1 MLSGRSAVES
11 GGRWQYCWVLAKGL
25 FRVGIGVRLVVLVI
39 ALGLSV
45 VMFTLVE
52 PPGSLSE
59 PGAAVFACL
68 ALLCAGRPAAVVVHE
83 CGHLLACLAL
93 GVRVREFRIGRPD
106 RGAYRFAV
114 RGVTVAVGKPFAG
127 QVVHDPVASRWRA
140 VVIVIAGS
148 LANLVAAG
156 VLLGLGL
163 ATAPPLSGAGQVP
176 VHQAIEVS
184 LAALFAATGISGL
197 LPLRTEWG
205 SLSDGARLLTL
216 GSERLARALGQDETV
231 RGPKGRIWRPANA
244 EEAAEYQLDSAV
256 LKQLADD
263 PGAKVPPELV
273 DKWLAA
279 YRDRTFI
286 GLVTARAVARTL
298 RRDGRVG
305 ELLHLLEEYPAPRG
319 KLAPAMWRSLPGLA
333 YEVALLPGLPPHVV
347 NMSVDRLQQVIDAYD
362 SAAVPS
368 DHVARAAVLHSM
380 AVARLR
386 QGNFGV
392 VEQLCQQGL
401 ASREVSPRDRATV
414 LATVA
419 LARRALGQPYE
430 TLLAE
435 AVGLAPEAD
444 LVAEASG
451 RSAANEDDRSSPA
464 RISHP

>member
-1 MLSGRSAVES
+1 
-11 GGRWQYCWVLAKGL
+11 
-25 FRVGIGVRLVVLVI
+25 
-39 ALGLSV
+39 
-45 VMFTLVE
+45 
-52 PPGSLSE
+52 
-59 PGAAVFACL
+59 
-68 ALLCAGRPAAVVVHE
+68 
-83 CGHLLACLAL
+83 
-93 GVRVREFRIGRPD
+93 
-106 RGAYRFAV
+106 
-114 RGVTVAVGKPFAG
+114 VAVGKPFAG
-127 QVVHDPVASRWRA
+127 QVVHDPVPSRWRA
-140 VVIVIAGS
+140 AVIVIAGS

-156 VLLGLGL
+156 VLLALGL
-163 ATAPPLSGAGQVP
+163 ATAPPLSGAVQVP

-197 LPLRTEWG
+197 LPLRTGWG

-216 GSERLARALGQDETV
+216 GSGRLARALRQDEMLQ
-231 RGPKGRIWRPANA
+231 GPKGTIWRSANA

-286 GLVTARAVARTL
+286 GLVTAWAVGRTL
-298 RRDGRVG
+298 RKDGRVG
-305 ELLHLLEEYPAPRG
+305 ELLQLLEEYPAPHGR
-319 KLAPAMWRSLPGLA
+319 LAPAMRHSMSCLA
-333 YEVALLPGLPPHVV
+333 YEVALLPGMPPHVV
-347 NMSVDRLQQVIDAYD
+347 NMAVDRLQRVMDAYD
-362 SAAVPS
+362 SVAARN

-392 VEQLCQQGL
+392 VEQLCQEGL
-401 ASREVSPRDRATV
+401 ASRELSPRDRATV

-435 AVGLAPEAD
+435 ATDLDPEAD

-451 RSAANEDDRSSPA
+451 RSAAA
-464 RISHP
+464 GI

>member
-1 MLSGRSAVES
+1 
-11 GGRWQYCWVLAKGL
+11 VLAKGL
-25 FRVGIGVRLVVLVI
+25 FRVGIGLRLVVSVI
-39 ALGLSV
+39 AFGLSM

-52 PPGSLSE
+52 PPGSGSE

-68 ALLCAGRPAAVVVHE
+68 VLLLVGRPAAVVVHE
-83 CGHLLACLAL
+83 CGHLLACLAFR
-93 GVRVREFRIGRPD
+93 VKVREFRIGRPD
-106 RGAYRFAV
+106 RAAYRFAV
-114 RGVTVAVGKPFAG
+114 RGVTVAMGKPFAG
-127 QVVHDPVASRWRA
+127 QVVHDPVPSRW
-140 VVIVIAGS
+140 
-148 LANLVAAG
+148 LAAG
-156 VLLGLGL
+156 VLLALGL
-163 ATAPPLSGAGQVP
+163 AAASPLSGAVQVP

-197 LPLRTEWG
+197 LPLRTGWG

-216 GSERLARALGQDETV
+216 GSGRLARALRQDEMLQ
-231 RGPKGRIWRPANA
+231 GPKGTIWRSANA

-286 GLVTARAVARTL
+286 GLVTAWAVGRTL
-298 RRDGRVG
+298 RKDGRVG
-305 ELLHLLEEYPAPRG
+305 ELLQLLEEYPAPHGR
-319 KLAPAMWRSLPGLA
+319 LAPAMRHSMSCLA
-333 YEVALLPGLPPHVV
+333 YEVALLPGMPPHVV
-347 NMSVDRLQQVIDAYD
+347 NMAVDRLQRVMDAHD
-362 SAAVPS
+362 SVAARN

-392 VEQLCQQGL
+392 VEQLCQEGL
-401 ASREVSPRDRATV
+401 ASRELSPRDRATV

-435 AVGLAPEAD
+435 ATDLDPEAD
-444 LVAEASG
+444 LVAEASR
-451 RSAANEDDRSSPA
+451 RSAAA
-464 RISHP
+464 GI

>member
-1 MLSGRSAVES
+1 M
-11 GGRWQYCWVLAKGL
+11 LAKGL
-25 FRVGIGVRLVVLVI
+25 FRVGIGLRLVVSVTAI
-39 ALGLSV
+39 GLSL

-68 ALLCAGRPAAVVVHE
+68 VLLCAGRPAALVVHE

-106 RGAYRFAV
+106 RAAYRFAV
-114 RGVTVAVGKPFAG
+114 RGVAVAVGKPFAG

-140 VVIVIAGS
+140 AVIAIAGS

-286 GLVTARAVARTL
+286 GLVTARVVGRTL

-392 VEQLCQQGL
+392 VEQLCQLGL

-435 AVGLAPEAD
+435 AADLDPEAD
-444 LVAEASG
+444 LLAEASE
-451 RSAANEDDRSSPA
+451 RSAAA
-464 RISHP
+464 GI

>member
-1 MLSGRSAVES
+1 
-11 GGRWQYCWVLAKGL
+11 
-25 FRVGIGVRLVVLVI
+25 
-39 ALGLSV
+39 
-45 VMFTLVE
+45 
-52 PPGSLSE
+52 
-59 PGAAVFACL
+59 
-68 ALLCAGRPAAVVVHE
+68 
-83 CGHLLACLAL
+83 
-93 GVRVREFRIGRPD
+93 
-106 RGAYRFAV
+106 
-114 RGVTVAVGKPFAG
+114 
-127 QVVHDPVASRWRA
+127 
-140 VVIVIAGS
+140 
-148 LANLVAAG
+148 
-156 VLLGLGL
+156 
-163 ATAPPLSGAGQVP
+163 

-197 LPLRTEWG
+197 LPLRTGWG

-216 GSERLARALGQDETV
+216 GSGRLARALRQDEMLQ
-231 RGPKGRIWRPANA
+231 GPKGTIWRPPNA

-286 GLVTARAVARTL
+286 GLVTAWAVGRTL
-298 RRDGRVG
+298 RKDGRVG
-305 ELLHLLEEYPAPRG
+305 ELLQLLEEYPAPHGR
-319 KLAPAMWRSLPGLA
+319 LAPAMRHSLSCLA
-333 YEVALLPGLPPHVV
+333 YEVALLPGMPPHVV
-347 NMSVDRLQQVIDAYD
+347 NMAVDRLQRVMDAYD
-362 SAAVPS
+362 SVAARN

-392 VEQLCQQGL
+392 VEQLCQEGL
-401 ASREVSPRDRATV
+401 ASRELSPRDRATV

-435 AVGLAPEAD
+435 ATDLDPEAD

-451 RSAANEDDRSSPA
+451 RSAAA
-464 RISHP
+464 GI

>member
-1 MLSGRSAVES
+1 MES
-11 GGRWQYCWVLAKGL
+11 GGRWQYCRVLEKGL
-25 FRVGIGVRLVVLVI
+25 FRVGIGLRLVVSVI
-39 ALGLSV
+39 AFGLSM

-52 PPGSLSE
+52 PPGSASE

-68 ALLCAGRPAAVVVHE
+68 VLLCAGRPAAVVVHE

-93 GVRVREFRIGRPD
+93 GVKVREFRIGRPD
-106 RGAYRFAV
+106 RAAYRFAV
-114 RGVTVAVGKPFAG
+114 RGVTVAMGKPFAG
-127 QVVHDPVASRWRA
+127 QVVHDPVPSRWRA
-140 VVIVIAGS
+140 AVIVIAGS

-156 VLLGLGL
+156 VLLALGL
-163 ATAPPLSGAGQVP
+163 ATAPPLSGAVQVP
-176 VHQAIEVS
+176 VHQAVEVS

-197 LPLRTEWG
+197 LPLRTGWG

-216 GSERLARALGQDETV
+216 GSGRLARALRQDETV
-231 RGPKGRIWRPANA
+231 QGPKGRIWRPASA
-244 EEAAEYQLDSAV
+244 GEAAEYQLDSAV

-263 PGAKVPPELV
+263 PGAKVPPELAG
-273 DKWLAA
+273 KWLAA
-279 YRDRTFI
+279 CRDRTFI
-286 GLVTARAVARTL
+286 GLVTAWAVGRTL

-305 ELLHLLEEYPAPRG
+305 ELLQLLEEYPAPHGR
-319 KLAPAMWRSLPGLA
+319 LAPAMWHSMSGLA
-333 YEVALLPGLPPHVV
+333 YEVALLPGMPPHVV
-347 NMSVDRLQQVIDAYD
+347 NMSVDRLQRVMDAYD
-362 SAAVPS
+362 SAAVRS

-392 VEQLCQQGL
+392 VEQLCQEGL

-435 AVGLAPEAD
+435 AADLDPEAD

-451 RSAANEDDRSSPA
+451 RSAAA
-464 RISHP
+464 GI